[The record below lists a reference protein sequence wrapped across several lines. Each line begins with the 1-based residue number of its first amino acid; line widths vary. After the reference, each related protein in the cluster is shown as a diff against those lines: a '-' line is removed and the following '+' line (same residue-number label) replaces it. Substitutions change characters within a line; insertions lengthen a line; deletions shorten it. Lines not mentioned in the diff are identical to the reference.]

1 MLYEKNKMRN
11 SYGVTPNIKIN
22 SRVNDLSVIGS
33 AQETS
38 RNSISSE
45 LTSSSRPNSTASEDD
60 CTEEEDEDEE
70 DEEEE
75 DELTSEECQSSSSE
89 DVQRNLA
96 LETISEEASTRK
108 RSEAEDDGEFL
119 NFLFPFLF
127 FYFFL
132 E

>member
-11 SYGVTPNIKIN
+11 SYVTPNIKIN

-33 AQETS
+33 SQETP

-60 CTEEEDEDEE
+60 CTEEEEEEENGDDED
-70 DEEEE
+70 E
-75 DELTSEECQSSSSE
+75 DELTSEECQTSSSE

-108 RSEAEDDGEFL
+108 RSEAEDDGDL
-119 NFLFPFLF
+119 NFSSFK
-127 FYFFL
+127 
-132 E
+132 